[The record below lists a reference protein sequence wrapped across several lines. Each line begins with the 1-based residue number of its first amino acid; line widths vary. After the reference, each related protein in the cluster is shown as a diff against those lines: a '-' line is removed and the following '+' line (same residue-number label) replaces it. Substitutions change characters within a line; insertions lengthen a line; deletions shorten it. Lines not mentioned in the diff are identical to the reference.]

1 MEMPRDIPREM
12 RGNPAPAPGILQL
25 ASRVVVEAAGLAE
38 DYSALAAA
46 RLRLSL
52 RAYSA
57 TLALGAVSG
66 TVAFIGLLHLGYGVV
81 GVAFASLPAVREN
94 AEVMLI
100 AAIAYLVVAGVLAAL
115 TAGAAKSAG
124 RQVRKL
130 AGRTS

>member
-1 MEMPRDIPREM
+1 MEMPRESPFEVRES
-12 RGNPAPAPGILQL
+12 PATAPGLLQL

-46 RLRLSL
+46 RLRLSI

-57 TLALGAVSG
+57 TVALSLVSA

-100 AAIAYLVVAGVLAAL
+100 AAVAYLVFAGVLAAL
-115 TAGAAKSAG
+115 AAGAAKAAG

-130 AGRTS
+130 TGRSA